1 MNFELHNNKSLR
13 RKPNQKTFYDNSND
27 SGDIS
32 PVDHVYDIS
41 EDEEESSEGHGSSKS
56 TKSCVIDTK
65 TRTGMTGSVKSL
77 YQKKVSRG
85 VITWTSKYPS
95 NLEDPVENAKTA
107 RYTLL
112 VRYRKSTNSRKTL
125 ELDSL
130 VVQSPLIKRV
140 LGSVLENYPGITTS
154 LERLEFEAPF
164 EPFIHRWGRLEELAS
179 EEQDPETKKHLLLL
193 LNTLG
198 GELEEEIS
206 KIKDLAANGVIDF
219 ENLWALFEPGSM
231 LFTCIDGQE
240 RIVKLH
246 DGHYS
251 RDRDYF
257 HMGCAYVDWD
267 GERFGLTDVY
277 LVIYSFPGTMAIINL
292 NVYPL
297 ASHPTKSEL
306 ERRLTSRG
314 MKFEAHKGYQYR
326 AYVGIGIDSTGNK
339 YNVDSR
345 VIIDTAAFKLFN
357 PDEFLQV
364 NSIEPSDD
372 DGSWSLDEEKLR
384 MCTASFRAYS
394 LTDKTWL
401 RIFVDNVTEIEWND
415 HAFRDLVLPENQK
428 ELILAFADS
437 QIKQEHQFDDVVRGK
452 GKGII
457 LLLSG
462 PPGVGKTL
470 TAESVAEEMR
480 TPLYMLSAGDLGT
493 APKEI
498 ESSLTRTLSM
508 TTKWKAVLLL
518 DEADVFLESRSTHDL
533 ERNKLVSIFL
543 RILEYYQGFLFL
555 TTNRIDDIDAAF
567 ESRIHITLQYRELSL
582 SSRQHVWK
590 NFLAADTTEGAN
602 FTDADVQRLAEVP
615 MNGRQIK
622 NVLKAAQLL
631 AARQKM
637 PLRLDHVETV
647 TSLRAANARKG

>member
-1 MNFELHNNKSLR
+1 
-13 RKPNQKTFYDNSND
+13 
-27 SGDIS
+27 
-32 PVDHVYDIS
+32 
-41 EDEEESSEGHGSSKS
+41 
-56 TKSCVIDTK
+56 
-65 TRTGMTGSVKSL
+65 
-77 YQKKVSRG
+77 
-85 VITWTSKYPS
+85 
-95 NLEDPVENAKTA
+95 
-107 RYTLL
+107 
-112 VRYRKSTNSRKTL
+112 
-125 ELDSL
+125 
-130 VVQSPLIKRV
+130 
-140 LGSVLENYPGITTS
+140 
-154 LERLEFEAPF
+154 
-164 EPFIHRWGRLEELAS
+164 
-179 EEQDPETKKHLLLL
+179 
-193 LNTLG
+193 
-198 GELEEEIS
+198 
-206 KIKDLAANGVIDF
+206 
-219 ENLWALFEPGSM
+219 
-231 LFTCIDGQE
+231 
-240 RIVKLH
+240 
-246 DGHYS
+246 
-251 RDRDYF
+251 
-257 HMGCAYVDWD
+257 
-267 GERFGLTDVY
+267 
-277 LVIYSFPGTMAIINL
+277 
-292 NVYPL
+292 
-297 ASHPTKSEL
+297 
-306 ERRLTSRG
+306 
-314 MKFEAHKGYQYR
+314 
-326 AYVGIGIDSTGNK
+326 
-339 YNVDSR
+339 
-345 VIIDTAAFKLFN
+345 
-357 PDEFLQV
+357 
-364 NSIEPSDD
+364 
-372 DGSWSLDEEKLR
+372 

-401 RIFVDNVTEIEWND
+401 RIFVDNVTDIEWND

-437 QIKQEHQFDDVVRGK
+437 QIKKEHTFDDVVRGK

-462 PPGVGKTL
+462 SPGVGKTL

-567 ESRIHITLQYRELSL
+567 ESRIHITLQYRELSV